1 MKELAQRLAK
11 LNQMINAEFPVFA
24 NNPEIG
30 VGLGMTALAAINRR
44 IVQTGQTADGGSF
57 KPYSSKPALV
67 GAKSFR
73 TQAAAQSVFGS
84 KDKRKALQ
92 WRTIDRG
99 GAMYRL
105 AILPGGYKQIRT
117 IEGSQVAHKSFLRG
131 GEMWKSIHVQGTTGS
146 NGKFITTVGT
156 ENELS
161 NKKLEGNVKRE
172 GKEILQTSP
181 KEDQMLTNLLDK
193 FITKL
198 VQRALNG

>member
-11 LNQMINAEFPVFA
+11 LNQQINADFPQWA
-24 NNPEIG
+24 NA
-30 VGLGMTALAAINRR
+30 VLGNTALAMLKGRVVNKGIAS
-44 IVQTGQTADGGSF
+44 DGSSF
-57 KPYSSKPALV
+57 KPYSSKPTLV

-117 IEGSQVAHKSFLRG
+117 IEGSQVAHKSFLRS
-131 GEMWKSIHVQGTTGS
+131 GEMWMSIHTQGTTGS
-146 NGKFITTVGT
+146 GGKFITTIGT

-161 NKKLEGNVKRE
+161 NKKLEGNEKRE
-172 GKEILQTSP
+172 GKEILGIT
-181 KEDQMLTNLLDK
+181 KEEEKDLTLILDKYITNL
-193 FITKL
+193 
-198 VQRALNG
+198 VQKALNG